1 MPNFPC
7 GHWQYR
13 KPRRT
18 KYEHSAAL
26 AVLPPEAGGK
36 APHLGYDARHTQ
48 ASGSSTGTQKNTHGS
63 SGPATQARNMT
74 TTKLKAAAFT
84 AAGASATEQG
94 ASGRQTHDPS
104 VARGVL
110 DSRGQGASHSQ
121 KPADAAFKQQLPFYS
136 TTAFRVRR
144 GNPKGVHDWSDL
156 ARSAVFPEPLSPAI
170 TFMPG

>member
-63 SGPATQARNMT
+63 SGPA
-74 TTKLKAAAFT
+74 AFT
-84 AAGASATEQG
+84 AAGASATVLLN
-94 ASGRQTHDPS
+94 SSYD
-104 VARGVL
+104 VAREL
-110 DSRGQGASHSQ
+110 F
-121 KPADAAFKQQLPFYS
+121 AAL
-136 TTAFRVRR
+136 
-144 GNPKGVHDWSDL
+144 NPGYI
-156 ARSAVFPEPLSPAI
+156 AQ
-170 TFMPG
+170 

>member
-84 AAGASATEQG
+84 AAGASATERLN
-94 ASGRQTHDPS
+94 SSYD
-104 VARGVL
+104 VAREL
-110 DSRGQGASHSQ
+110 F
-121 KPADAAFKQQLPFYS
+121 AALNPGYIAQWDKAHPDGKLTIRQLHAGSSKQ
-136 TTAFRVRR
+136 A
-144 GNPKGVHDWSDL
+144 
-156 ARSAVFPEPLSPAI
+156 PAI
-170 TFMPG
+170 LQGLKADVVTCN